1 MKNIEKQL
9 SQQSVNNMRLAH
21 TITELQGEKI
31 KLQKENEHSKGQ
43 IKIIEDEKNKFEK
56 QVDHLKYQIK
66 NLN

>member
-9 SQQSVNNMRLAH
+9 SEQSVNNMRLAH

-56 QVDHLKYQIK
+56 
-66 NLN
+66 